1 MKRHTEKEEEIQLK
15 EYNKV
20 SESTNTSRTSV
31 TIQDSNAKSEK
42 DSKKVNY
49 FFLNKYENI
58 VVLAACALLSY
69 WLVSFSFTTQELHA
83 KMKIDGVTTNSLGL
97 NWDVSDP

>member
-1 MKRHTEKEEEIQLK
+1 
-15 EYNKV
+15 
-20 SESTNTSRTSV
+20 
-31 TIQDSNAKSEK
+31 
-42 DSKKVNY
+42 
-49 FFLNKYENI
+49 LNKYENI

-83 KMKIDGVTTNSLGL
+83 KMGIDGVTKNSLGL